1 MYTLI
6 VNGAMKAESQNK
18 GVISEEIAKLKG
30 EDRQNY
36 KILIDCT
43 NEFPSPQEWDEFRSR
58 NETLDRLGKLIDFS
72 KFEFQMDDEM
82 RRRKQMW
89 ETLMKK
95 QTDFEC
101 QCGF

>member
-6 VNGAMKAESQNK
+6 VNGAVKVESPTK

-36 KILIDCT
+36 KIFTDCT
-43 NEFPSPQEWDEFRSR
+43 DEFPSPQEFEEFEAR
-58 NETLDRLGKLIDFS
+58 NRTIEALGKNIDFS
-72 KFEFQMDDEM
+72 KFELQMDDEM
-82 RRRKQMW
+82 RRRKLAW
-89 ETLMKK
+89 ENLIKK
-95 QTDFEC
+95 QTEFEC